1 MGSVIT
7 LYLLGTFL
15 SAVLA
20 VIVSFFFPTTLHL
33 VAGAADAAPPQGI
46 AEVMTTLLKNVVD
59 NPVKALMSANYIGIL
74 AWALILGGALRHAP
88 MNAKEVMESLLKQL
102 LQ

>member
-33 VAGAADAAPPQGI
+33 AAGAADAAPPQGI
-46 AEVMTTLLKNVVD
+46 AEVMTTLLK
-59 NPVKALMSANYIGIL
+59 KCS
-74 AWALILGGALRHAP
+74 
-88 MNAKEVMESLLKQL
+88 
-102 LQ
+102 